1 MQNRKCGLLEMV
13 LIGLLLVAL
22 VSGCGTNANKNQ
34 AATQGPQGTLV
45 LKFANGQSVNSIAN
59 MTMLDMAK
67 EINTKSGGR
76 IEVQVYPANQLGN
89 ERDLAEGL
97 RMGTIDMAYISQAVM
112 ENFEPKLGLFSL
124 PFLFKNQEHAEK
136 VVNGPIGQSLY
147 DNILKEKGIRV
158 FGSWRQNFRF
168 VFSNKSIA
176 TASDFKGLKIRV
188 PESPTYVN
196 TFKALGANPTPL
208 PWGEVYTSMQTHV
221 VDAFEVQST
230 SVGTEKLYE
239 VSKYV
244 AKTHHIMASSLVMIN
259 EKKWQALSPDLQKIV
274 SEAAANGQKTNF
286 QKQAASEEQDLKL
299 FAEKNMVINEF
310 SPAERQKM
318 VDAVQSVWKEIPEKL
333 KATDLLQQIIKAGN

>member
-1 MQNRKCGLLEMV
+1 MRKTRCGLLKMV
-13 LIGLLLVAL
+13 LTGLLLLAL
-22 VSGCGTNANKNQ
+22 VSGCGTNATKNQ
-34 AATQGPQGTLV
+34 AATQGPQGTTV

-59 MTMLDMAK
+59 LTMLDMAR
-67 EINTKSGGR
+67 EINTKSAGR

-97 RMGTIDMAYISQAVM
+97 RMGTIDMAYVSQAVM

-136 VVNGPIGQSLY
+136 VVNGPIGKSLY
-147 DNILKEKGIRV
+147 DSILKEKGIRV

-168 VFSNKSIA
+168 VFSNKAIA
-176 TASDFKGLKIRV
+176 AAGDFKGLKIRV

-259 EKKWQALSPDLQKIV
+259 EKKWQALSPELQKIV
-274 SEAAANGQKTNF
+274 GEAADNAQKVNY
-286 QKQAASEEQDLKL
+286 QKQAAAEEQDLKL
-299 FAEKNMVINEF
+299 FAEKNMIINEF
-310 SPAERQKM
+310 SPAERQKL
-318 VDAVQSVWKEIPEKL
+318 VDAVQGVWKEIPEKL
-333 KATDLLQQIIKAGN
+333 NAGDLLQQIIKAGN